1 VREWK
6 SRVPIIAREFY
17 EVLPDAKVYVFGSAV
32 RGDITAGSDV
42 DILVVSDRLAGGAL
56 ARARLKVRAE
66 ERAGLPEYHPFEIH
80 LVTQSEARPFI
91 RRAKRDIVLL
101 PRGNKA
107 SSLEG
112 VLKGKVDYTRKAKED
127 IEERFLGSRKSGKL

>member
-1 VREWK
+1 MREEITAAKMRVARKRAALVKEWK
-6 SRVPIIAREFY
+6 SRVPIIARELY
-17 EVLPDAKVYVFGSAV
+17 EILPDAKVYVFGSAV

-42 DILVVSDRLAGGAL
+42 DILVVSDRLPEGAL

-80 LVTQSEARPFI
+80 LVRPSEARPFM
-91 RRAKRDIVLL
+91 RRARRYIVLL

-107 SSLEG
+107 SP
-112 VLKGKVDYTRKAKED
+112 KVKVQ
-127 IEERFLGSRKSGKL
+127 I